1 MDKSGDGRFMEG
13 KDIWDLD
20 FGEIVIKKETVKRFA
35 HMYRGNVRL
44 ALGRICS
51 KEDFERKKKDVLNR
65 PLP

>member
-1 MDKSGDGRFMEG
+1 MDKRGDGRFIKG

-20 FGEIVIKKETVKRFA
+20 FGEIEIKKETLKRFA
-35 HMYRGNVRL
+35 HKYRGNVRS
-44 ALGRICS
+44 ALSRICT

>member
-1 MDKSGDGRFMEG
+1 MEG

-20 FGEIVIKKETVKRFA
+20 FGEIVIKKETVKRFV

-44 ALGRICS
+44 ALGRICT

-65 PLP
+65 SLP

>member
-1 MDKSGDGRFMEG
+1 MDKSGDGRFIKG

-20 FGEIVIKKETVKRFA
+20 FGEIVIKKETLKRFA
-35 HMYRGNVRL
+35 HKYRGNVRS
-44 ALGRICS
+44 ALGRICT

>member
-1 MDKSGDGRFMEG
+1 MDKRGDGRFMEG
-13 KDIWDLD
+13 KDIWDFD

-35 HMYRGNVRL
+35 QKYRGNVRL
-44 ALGRICS
+44 ALGRICT

>member
-1 MDKSGDGRFMEG
+1 MDKSGDRRFMEG

-35 HMYRGNVRL
+35 HMYSGNVRS
-44 ALGRICS
+44 ALGRICT

-65 PLP
+65 SLP

>member
-1 MDKSGDGRFMEG
+1 MAGRSEG
-13 KDIWDLD
+13 HFIKGEDIWDLD

-35 HMYRGNVRL
+35 HTYRGNVRS
-44 ALGRICS
+44 ALGRICT